1 MNKVE
6 ISVDVI
12 TGEITQTVTQF
23 TAEELANSA
32 KLLAVQIALDM
43 FFKRRINK
51 IIITRPTVSNEDN
64 GFLPGTLAEKMDPWL
79 VPIRSNMRKVYNKPE
94 LLDKMEKEENNETE
108 END

>member
-32 KLLAVQIALDM
+32 KLLAEQTAKQQAETATKQSALSKLTALGLTADEV
-43 FFKRRINK
+43 K
-51 IIITRPTVSNEDN
+51 
-64 GFLPGTLAEKMDPWL
+64 A
-79 VPIRSNMRKVYNKPE
+79 
-94 LLDKMEKEENNETE
+94 LLGVA
-108 END
+108 

>member
-32 KLLAVQIALDM
+32 KLLAEQTAKQQEEIAVKQSALSKLTALGLTADEV
-43 FFKRRINK
+43 K
-51 IIITRPTVSNEDN
+51 
-64 GFLPGTLAEKMDPWL
+64 A
-79 VPIRSNMRKVYNKPE
+79 
-94 LLDKMEKEENNETE
+94 LLGVA
-108 END
+108 